1 MHVQMINRLAT
12 VATAIQ
18 DRAKTIG
25 EVQFNRQFSR
35 DDQQVAQQG
44 LIFNSRVCQGRDR
57 LPRNDQHVGGGLGID
72 IPKRQALRIFVND
85 VCGDLAI
92 NDFLKDCH
100 RSDAWHW

>member
-1 MHVQMINRLAT
+1 MHVQMINRLAPIS
-12 VATAIQ
+12 TAIQ

-35 DDQQVAQQG
+35 DEQQVTQQG
-44 LIFNSRVCQGRDR
+44 LIFHSRMRQGRDW
-57 LPRNDQHVGGGLGID
+57 LARNDQHVCGSLGID